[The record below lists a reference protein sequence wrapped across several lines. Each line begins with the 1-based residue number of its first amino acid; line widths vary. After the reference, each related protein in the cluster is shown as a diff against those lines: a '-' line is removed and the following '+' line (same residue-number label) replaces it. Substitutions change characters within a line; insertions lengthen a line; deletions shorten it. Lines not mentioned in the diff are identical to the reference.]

1 MTSLINVIRLDH
13 SQAFS
18 DIMNLL
24 EIFLLR
30 QLSSHTECGLR
41 CLWSLKIIL
50 FCFIHQYLETYHVC
64 YKHCF
69 ELNFRLQNISSSVI
83 FKAALQKRWIK
94 TFNIN
99 EENRYLWYHM
109 FIEIS
114 YKQKKNGRSR
124 IHNCSTILQ
133 LVFNIKYHIQ
143 QENAY
148 F

>member
-1 MTSLINVIRLDH
+1 MWCEMFVKFKNN
-13 SQAFS
+13 F
-18 DIMNLL
+18 
-24 EIFLLR
+24 
-30 QLSSHTECGLR
+30 
-41 CLWSLKIIL
+41 IL
-50 FCFIHQYLETYHVC
+50 FYTSISRDISYVC

-133 LVFNIKYHIQ
+133 LVFNIILNITFNRKMLISNDFQQQCLYLHSYLYKYKSIMSSRY
-143 QENAY
+143 NNIG
-148 F
+148 